1 MRRRT
6 ASYWTGSA
14 TRWTSAGEGV
24 CRGGK
29 EFLPPVFSG
38 PHEAAPRGAAYAQ
51 PRVLTAAFA
60 RERVRAR
67 GVAQQVQRG
76 NVLAVFRA
84 AQHIF
89 EPGAALPA
97 AVDRQRTC
105 ESGVLNNLE
114 PKDDAASGFKT
125 SDELAQ
131 AVAASEHPSESE
143 IAMPLT
149 TGVYDVDY
157 MVRAASGN
165 AASATVSGG
174 YTVHDLNSIPVN
186 WGVLPERKVHDPSA
200 EEGEGGAGTGKDGG
214 AGTSNGV
221 AGSSTGTGD
230 ASGAADGDK
239 KSGAENSKA
248 GDKGKASAAS
258 TDAQRKHKRVK
269 LSSDGTAGKKKE
281 LLEETGPL
289 PDRKNAFNADVLEK
303 LVLRVPA
310 NMKEHILED
319 IRVRAPVSRSELP
332 SALCFTLL
340 NSATHINNMCFS
352 DDVAMVGAACDD
364 ASFRVWRNDDQPL
377 GTATGSAYHGNA
389 GSSYTEAEEDEK
401 MAVLRG
407 HSSAV
412 YGASFSPDNRFA
424 LTASADSTVR
434 LWSLAAKSNLVV
446 YRSHQGAPVWD
457 VTFAPLGYYF
467 ATCSMDRTARL
478 WSTDHMTPLRVF
490 AGHLSDVDCVR
501 FHPNHNYLATGSS
514 DKTVR
519 LWDVQSGKC
528 VRVFTGHFR
537 GVQCLAFSRNGR
549 YLASS
554 GEDQYINIWDLQA
567 GKRLETLVGH
577 KAMVTSLD
585 FSQESTI
592 LASGGMDSTVR
603 LWDMKALTE
612 QPSTYSALSGAMAD
626 LHVSSSSMSISRAPP
641 LRGDLPTL
649 HCGSGVPVPLAFA
662 IHAFRDYKHALR
674 GGILAA
680 APVDASVR
688 RRCAS
693 VRAVPTP
700 DSRYPVRR
708 GAGRQSVHGAG
719 AAAADGAQ
727 VSSRRAV
734 RRFRG
739 GSRRLQDAPRA
750 AAAAA
755 DREAVQCCQSQR
767 NRGPPRTRDTAAA
780 AAGERGLLPRVRAVR
795 GAAGGGERLP
805 APGAGRADT
814 GVASCWRR
822 QELGGRRGALR
833 AVDVLG
839 GAGPATAHR
848 GELAH
853 KTAGLLSSEQAE
865 GSDAPRETGAARG
878 VQLALLRAAGHDSW
892 AIGADVLG
900 GTGGT
905 SCGSC
910 LVDSSPTAVVE
921 VLRSNVEWLMGAPAG
936 FKLNKPLA
944 SILGNGILLWLNLW
958 SFIFE
963 ELSFRESID
972 VALALGLPLL
982 RQAEPP
988 AVWAL
993 LVAVEAFS
1001 GQED

>member
-1 MRRRT
+1 MPSL
-6 ASYWTGSA
+6 ASP
-14 TRWTSAGEGV
+14 AGHGA
-24 CRGGK
+24 
-29 EFLPPVFSG
+29 S
-38 PHEAAPRGAAYAQ
+38 PR
-51 PRVLTAAFA
+51 LTPSPLLSQASPG
-60 RERVRAR
+60 RA
-67 GVAQQVQRG
+67 
-76 NVLAVFRA
+76 
-84 AQHIF
+84 H
-89 EPGAALPA
+89 
-97 AVDRQRTC
+97 
-105 ESGVLNNLE
+105 
-114 PKDDAASGFKT
+114 
-125 SDELAQ
+125 
-131 AVAASEHPSESE
+131 AVAALRALESPARSDANAAVMDE
-143 IAMPLT
+143 LLLKYLQSRGYHVSRGATHQVPGVSPQATEEQRRRLLGDHAAQIEDASIDKYARQLGLSTEACTANHLLFYGLT
-149 TGVYDVDY
+149 GGNPEAYEEAYGKLLDWICNSLDMYRNELHAVAFPVFVHCFLELLAKGFVEAGRSFFHLYSVDHTRLHLEELRTLSLVFSPQHLRENEYVREVLHSKFNVEMCLLSFELLNTFLSQERLFLLLSIVNERVNLVVTSNQPGIQIQQLQDAVTQDY

-626 LHVSSSSMSISRAPP
+626 LHVSSSDASATDDTQLPGRSRF
-641 LRGDLPTL
+641 
-649 HCGSGVPVPLAFA
+649 VKPVPMVRPGAVQELPSSRFLLKTLRSKQTPMYRVHFTPRNLLLA
-662 IHAFRDYKHALR
+662 
-674 GGILAA
+674 GGIFH
-680 APVDASVR
+680 P
-688 RRCAS
+688 
-693 VRAVPTP
+693 
-700 DSRYPVRR
+700 
-708 GAGRQSVHGAG
+708 
-719 AAAADGAQ
+719 
-727 VSSRRAV
+727 
-734 RRFRG
+734 
-739 GSRRLQDAPRA
+739 
-750 AAAAA
+750 
-755 DREAVQCCQSQR
+755 
-767 NRGPPRTRDTAAA
+767 
-780 AAGERGLLPRVRAVR
+780 
-795 GAAGGGERLP
+795 
-805 APGAGRADT
+805 
-814 GVASCWRR
+814 
-822 QELGGRRGALR
+822 
-833 AVDVLG
+833 
-839 GAGPATAHR
+839 
-848 GELAH
+848 
-853 KTAGLLSSEQAE
+853 KM
-865 GSDAPRETGAARG
+865 ET
-878 VQLALLRAAGHDSW
+878 
-892 AIGADVLG
+892 
-900 GTGGT
+900 
-905 SCGSC
+905 
-910 LVDSSPTAVVE
+910 
-921 VLRSNVEWLMGAPAG
+921 
-936 FKLNKPLA
+936 
-944 SILGNGILLWLNLW
+944 
-958 SFIFE
+958 
-963 ELSFRESID
+963 
-972 VALALGLPLL
+972 
-982 RQAEPP
+982 
-988 AVWAL
+988 
-993 LVAVEAFS
+993 
-1001 GQED
+1001 

>member
-1 MRRRT
+1 MPSLASPAGHGASPRLTPSPLISQVSPGRTHAVAALRALESPARGDANAAVMDELLLKYLQSRGYHVSKGNAHQVSGVPPQATEDERRRLLGDHAARIEYASIDTFARQLGLSTEACT
-6 ASYWTGSA
+6 ANHLLFYGLTGGNPEAYDEAYGKLLDWICNSLDMYRNELHAVAFPIFVHCYLELLSKGFVEAGRSFFHKYSA
-14 TRWTSAGEGV
+14 DHTRLHLEELRTLS
-24 CRGGK
+24 
-29 EFLPPVFSG
+29 LVFS
-38 PHEAAPRGAAYAQ
+38 PQHLRENDYVREVLHSKFNVEMSLLSFELLNTFLSQERLFLLLSIVNERINLVVTSNQ
-51 PRVLTAAFA
+51 P
-60 RERVRAR
+60 
-67 GVAQQVQRG
+67 GVQIQQLQD
-76 NVLAVFRA
+76 AVT
-84 AQHIF
+84 
-89 EPGAALPA
+89 PN
-97 AVDRQRTC
+97 D
-105 ESGVLNNLE
+105 SGVLNNLE
-114 PKDDAASGFKT
+114 RKDDAASGFKT

-149 TGVYDVDY
+149 TGAYDVDY
-157 MVRAASGN
+157 MVRAAGGN
-165 AASATVSGG
+165 AASATGSDG
-174 YTVHDLNSIPVN
+174 YTVHDLNAIPVN

-200 EEGEGGAGTGKDGG
+200 EEGEDGAGTGKEGG
-214 AGTSNGV
+214 AGTANGV
-221 AGSSTGTGD
+221 SGGNSTGGTGD

-239 KSGAENSKA
+239 KSGADNSKA
-248 GDKGKASAAS
+248 GDKGKSSASSA
-258 TDAQRKHKRVK
+258 DAQRKHKRVK

-289 PDRKNAFNADVLEK
+289 PDRKNAFNTDVLEK

-310 NMKEHILED
+310 TMKEHIFED
-319 IRVRAPVSRSELP
+319 IRVRAPVSRSAPP

-352 DDVAMVGAACDD
+352 DDVTMAGAAYDD
-364 ASFRVWRNDDQPL
+364 GSFRVWRNDDQPL

-389 GSSYTEAEEDEK
+389 GSSYTDAEEEEK

-567 GKRLETLVGH
+567 GKRLETLMGH

-626 LHVSSSSMSISRAPP
+626 LHVSSSDLSTPNDTQLPGRSRF
-641 LRGDLPTL
+641 
-649 HCGSGVPVPLAFA
+649 VKPVPMVRPGAVQELPSSRFLLKTLRSKQTPMYRVHFTPRNLLLA
-662 IHAFRDYKHALR
+662 
-674 GGILAA
+674 GGIFH
-680 APVDASVR
+680 P
-688 RRCAS
+688 
-693 VRAVPTP
+693 
-700 DSRYPVRR
+700 
-708 GAGRQSVHGAG
+708 
-719 AAAADGAQ
+719 
-727 VSSRRAV
+727 
-734 RRFRG
+734 
-739 GSRRLQDAPRA
+739 
-750 AAAAA
+750 
-755 DREAVQCCQSQR
+755 
-767 NRGPPRTRDTAAA
+767 
-780 AAGERGLLPRVRAVR
+780 
-795 GAAGGGERLP
+795 
-805 APGAGRADT
+805 
-814 GVASCWRR
+814 
-822 QELGGRRGALR
+822 
-833 AVDVLG
+833 
-839 GAGPATAHR
+839 
-848 GELAH
+848 
-853 KTAGLLSSEQAE
+853 KM
-865 GSDAPRETGAARG
+865 ET
-878 VQLALLRAAGHDSW
+878 
-892 AIGADVLG
+892 
-900 GTGGT
+900 
-905 SCGSC
+905 
-910 LVDSSPTAVVE
+910 
-921 VLRSNVEWLMGAPAG
+921 
-936 FKLNKPLA
+936 
-944 SILGNGILLWLNLW
+944 
-958 SFIFE
+958 
-963 ELSFRESID
+963 
-972 VALALGLPLL
+972 
-982 RQAEPP
+982 
-988 AVWAL
+988 
-993 LVAVEAFS
+993 
-1001 GQED
+1001 